1 MIEIT
6 GFASSDGSVK
16 ANKSLSERRE
26 KAVREYL
33 IDSHNVSLRRFTPSY
48 GFGELQAVADNST
61 LEGRQQNRRVEVKL
75 LVSRGINQN
84 VEVKSQPADNPGQ

>member
-1 MIEIT
+1 
-6 GFASSDGSVK
+6 
-16 ANKSLSERRE
+16 
-26 KAVREYL
+26 L
-33 IDSHNVSLRRFTPSY
+33 IDTHNVSLRRFTPTY

-61 LEGRQQNRRVEVKL
+61 LEGRQQNRRVEIKL